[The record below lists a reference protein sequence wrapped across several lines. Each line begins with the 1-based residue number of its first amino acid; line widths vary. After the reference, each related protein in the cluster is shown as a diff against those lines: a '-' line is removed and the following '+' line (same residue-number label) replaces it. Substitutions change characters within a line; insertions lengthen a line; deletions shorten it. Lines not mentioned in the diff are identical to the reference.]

1 MSEQVAGLRRLADAM
16 REEIRGA
23 MRERARRS
31 GLRLLA
37 VTSGKGGVG
46 KTNLAVNLALAF
58 LELGQPVLLV
68 DADLGLANTDL
79 LLGAEPRYHL
89 GHVLRGQARLAEAVY
104 RGPEGLRLLSGG
116 VALEDLAGLPPEQ
129 ILSFISQLPD
139 LAGRGDLVLLD
150 TGAGLGGH
158 VRAFLAAAPEVL
170 VVTTPEPTA
179 LADAYASIKVL
190 SREHPESTVYLVVN
204 QADNPREAREAAHTL
219 SRVARRYLGMNV
231 QELGYIPRDPAVPR
245 SVREKRPFLL
255 AAPNAPASVAV
266 RQVAARLNGEAFNG
280 FREPG
285 WGGFVSRFLKGI
297 LGAPSDERV
306 AAEEEPTD

>member
-1 MSEQVAGLRRLADAM
+1 MSEQVAGLRRLADEM

-79 LLGAEPRYHL
+79 ILGAEPRYHL
-89 GHVLRGQARLAEAVY
+89 GHVLRGQVRLAEAVY

-116 VALEDLAGLPPEQ
+116 VALEDLATLPSEQ
-129 ILSFISQLPD
+129 ILSFVSQLPD

-150 TGAGLGGH
+150 TGAGLSGH

-204 QADNPREAREAAHTL
+204 QADNAREARETSHTL
-219 SRVARRYLGMNV
+219 SRVARRYLGMAV
-231 QELGYIPRDPAVPR
+231 QEIGYIPRDPAVPR
-245 SVREKRPFLL
+245 AVREKRPFLL
-255 AAPNAPASVAV
+255 AAPSAPASVAV
-266 RQVAARLNGEAFNG
+266 RQVAARLNGEGFNG
-280 FREPG
+280 FREAG

-306 AAEEEPTD
+306 AAEEEPKD